1 MLQVNPTKDEV
12 QVEMMQLF
20 LKGMDADLYEAQFER
35 ELASLVV
42 EDLDQNKVN
51 MSHLTEKKM

>member
-1 MLQVNPTKDEV
+1 MIMKMMLQVSPIKDEV
-12 QVEMMQLF
+12 EVEMMQLF

-42 EDLDQNKVN
+42 EDLD
-51 MSHLTEKKM
+51 